1 MKNIRYID
9 KKDVEN
15 LIESKTSDD
24 VIIFLSGPTSQKT
37 PLSVLQTRDVIAVN
51 GSAQYLLSHNIIP
64 YIYVLTDVRFLHQ
77 RRDDFYKFSQRSR
90 YTIVNVDVYE
100 HASEEDKRYILQNCL
115 VLRSFYRREK
125 GNVRLNFLPV
135 VHESTSGR
143 LVISDRYCQKYEEAW
158 NAGCPV

>member
-64 YIYVLTDVRFLHQ
+64 YIYVLT
-77 RRDDFYKFSQRSR
+77 
-90 YTIVNVDVYE
+90 VYINGVMIFINL
-100 HASEEDKRYILQNCL
+100 A
-115 VLRSFYRREK
+115 RE
-125 GNVRLNFLPV
+125 V
-135 VHESTSGR
+135 VIPS
-143 LVISDRYCQKYEEAW
+143 
-158 NAGCPV
+158 

>member
-90 YTIVNVDVYE
+90 YTIVNVDVMNTLPKKINFISSKT
-100 HASEEDKRYILQNCL
+100 ASYYGP
-115 VLRSFYRREK
+115 FTAEK
-125 GNVRLNFLPV
+125 KAV
-135 VHESTSGR
+135 
-143 LVISDRYCQKYEEAW
+143 
-158 NAGCPV
+158 